1 MWNVTEKLR
10 KMNKA
15 TVQFCILM
23 AYKNAITYRK
33 ETHYQPGI
41 AIERILILACGAA
54 VIFCSL
60 N

>member
-1 MWNVTEKLR
+1 
-10 KMNKA
+10 
-15 TVQFCILM
+15 M

-33 ETHYQPGI
+33 ETHYQPEI